1 MRFFNSLVSAV
12 GFIACAMALTEP
24 PTELQVG
31 IKKRIPA
38 ENCLIKSSN
47 GDTLSMH
54 YTGTLFDTGVK
65 FDSSLDR
72 SQPFVFKLG
81 QGQVIQGWDQGLL
94 NMCIG
99 EKRKLVIP
107 PSMGYG
113 DRGAGGVIP
122 GGATLVFEVELLD
135 IQKSAF
141 KPVANSGD
149 DDQFMSFTSPSFLI
163 STAVIIGLFLVVFK
177 MAKKQDIVEAK
188 KAATAEI
195 KDKK

>member
-1 MRFFNSLVSAV
+1 MRFFNILVTLV
-12 GFIACAMALTEP
+12 GFITFGVALTEP

-38 ENCLIKSSN
+38 EKCLVKSNN

-72 SQPFVFKLG
+72 DQPFVFKLG

-135 IQKSAF
+135 IKKSLS
-141 KPVANSGD
+141 KPAVNSGD
-149 DDQFMSFTSPSFLI
+149 DDQLITFTSPSFLI
-163 STAVIIGLFLVVFK
+163 STAVIIGLFFIVFK

-188 KAATAEI
+188 KAAKAEI

>member
-1 MRFFNSLVSAV
+1 MRVLNSFFLAV
-12 GFIACAMALTEP
+12 GFIASAMALKEP

-31 IKKRIPA
+31 IRKRIPA
-38 ENCLIKSSN
+38 EKCLVKSNN
-47 GDTLSMH
+47 GDSLSMH

-72 SQPFVFKLG
+72 NEPFVFKLG
-81 QGQVIQGWDQGLL
+81 MGQVIQGWDQGLL

-122 GGATLVFEVELLD
+122 PGATLVFEVELLD
-135 IQKSAF
+135 IK
-141 KPVANSGD
+141 KPVIKPFTGGD
-149 DDQFMSFTSPSFLI
+149 EDNEQLI
-163 STAVIIGLFLVVFK
+163 S
-177 MAKKQDIVEAK
+177 
-188 KAATAEI
+188 
-195 KDKK
+195 